1 MKYVI
6 IGIGAAGMTA
16 AKTLRELA
24 PQDEI
29 TMISVDEK
37 PHSRCMLHKYLSHER
52 NEDELNFVPFDFFE
66 KNRITQATG
75 QRVEKLDTEKKQV
88 ICDKGFVCSYDK
100 LLIATGAESFIP
112 PVGAS
117 SYCAKRVWTASFK

>member
-24 PQDEI
+24 PEDEI
-29 TMISVDEK
+29 VMISVDEK

-52 NEDELNFVPFDFFE
+52 NEDGLNFVPSDSLR
-66 KNRITQATG
+66 KTG
-75 QRVEKLDTEKKQV
+75 SPRLQDRE
-88 ICDKGFVCSYDK
+88 
-100 LLIATGAESFIP
+100 
-112 PVGAS
+112 
-117 SYCAKRVWTASFK
+117 

>member
-24 PQDEI
+24 PEDDI
-29 TMISVDEK
+29 VMISVDEK

-52 NEDELNFVPFDFFE
+52 NEDGLLFLQISLR
-66 KNRITQATG
+66 KTG
-75 QRVEKLDTEKKQV
+75 SPRLQDRE
-88 ICDKGFVCSYDK
+88 
-100 LLIATGAESFIP
+100 
-112 PVGAS
+112 
-117 SYCAKRVWTASFK
+117 

>member
-24 PQDEI
+24 PEDEI
-29 TMISVDEK
+29 VMISVDEK

-52 NEDELNFVPFDFFE
+52 NEDGLNFVLQISLR
-66 KNRITQATG
+66 KTG
-75 QRVEKLDTEKKQV
+75 SPRLQDRE
-88 ICDKGFVCSYDK
+88 
-100 LLIATGAESFIP
+100 
-112 PVGAS
+112 
-117 SYCAKRVWTASFK
+117 

>member
-16 AKTLRELA
+16 ARTLRELA

-29 TMISVDEK
+29 VMLSVDEK

-52 NEDELNFVPFDFFE
+52 DR
-66 KNRITQATG
+66 RI
-75 QRVEKLDTEKKQV
+75 
-88 ICDKGFVCSYDK
+88 
-100 LLIATGAESFIP
+100 
-112 PVGAS
+112 S
-117 SYCAKRVWTASFK
+117 SRRTISGRSRDRE